1 MRVFVTSTT
10 MTGMTTP
17 SAFPPIKNRFSILY
31 LLSLVFLLQSLAVR
45 MVLLVKA
52 LPGMTHD
59 PIVLI
64 EMVSVGF
71 LFDCITFAYCAIP
84 FSILLV
90 LIPEKTYVH
99 RSFRFVMHGIFFA
112 VLFVLLFDA
121 AAEYLFFDEFETRFN
136 FIAIDYLVYTR
147 EVVGNIRESYP
158 LNKILFSIGLA
169 AAALYLLLRSRIDR
183 AVAPAPSTFVG
194 RLRQGIVFAVLPLVA
209 LLYVDQSWTNISRD
223 NYANELAGNGIYDLF
238 AAFRNNELD
247 FQKLYLT
254 MDEDKALHHLQGLVS
269 EKNGQRVS
277 ADRRDIEREVA
288 NAGPEKKL
296 NVIVIIE
303 ESLSAEYL
311 GSFGNNEGATPN
323 LDQLAKE
330 SLFFTHV
337 FATGTRTV
345 RGLEAITLS
354 MPPLPGTS
362 VVKRPRNE
370 DLFSWGT
377 LMRSKGYD
385 TRFIYGGHGYFD
397 NMNYFF
403 GHNGFA
409 VTDRSDLAK
418 DEITFANVWGVC
430 DEDLFRRVIRE
441 GSRSHAAGKPFF
453 FEVMTT
459 SNHRPYTYPSGRID
473 IPSGTGRGGGVKY
486 ADYAIGQLIDEMK
499 RQPWFKDTVI
509 VIVADHCAASGGKV
523 DLPVKR
529 YEIPLLVYAP
539 AHVKPGR
546 FDRMMSQIDIAPTV
560 LGMLNMSYRSRFF
573 GRDVLKPGPAPERA
587 FISTYQKLGYLA
599 GDRLLVAGPKKHL
612 DSYVVARA
620 DGSAS
625 EIKPRE
631 QDVVDMLSYFQG
643 ASTIYKN
650 RLNRLP

>member
-1 MRVFVTSTT
+1 
-10 MTGMTTP
+10 MTTP
-17 SAFPPIKNRFSILY
+17 VFQPIKNRFGILY
-31 LLSLVFLLQSLAVR
+31 LLSLVFLLQSLAIR
-45 MVLLVKA
+45 IVLFVKA
-52 LPGMTHD
+52 LPAMTLD
-59 PIVLI
+59 PFILLK
-64 EMVSVGF
+64 MLSVGF
-71 LFDCITFAYCAIP
+71 LYDCITFTYCAIP
-84 FSILLV
+84 FTLLLV
-90 LIPEKTYVH
+90 LIPERVYQH
-99 RSFRFVMHGIFFA
+99 RSFRFFIHGVFFTI
-112 VLFVLLFDA
+112 LFILLFDA

-158 LNKILFSIGLA
+158 LNTILLVIVAA
-169 AAALYLLLRSRIDR
+169 AAALHLLLRTRIDR
-183 AVAPAPSTFVG
+183 AVAPAPGTFVM
-194 RLRQGIVFAVLPLVA
+194 RLRQGFVFAALPLFA
-209 LLYVDQSWTNISRD
+209 LLFVDQSWTNISR
-223 NYANELAGNGIYDLF
+223 NSYANEVAGNGIYDLF

-247 FQKLYLT
+247 FHKLYLT
-254 MDEDKALHHLQGLVS
+254 MDDDEALHHLRDLLS
-269 EKNGQRVS
+269 EKNGSRAGSDPQDIVRV
-277 ADRRDIEREVA
+277 VA
-288 NAGPEKKL
+288 NTGPEKKL
-296 NVIVIIE
+296 NVIVLIE

-311 GSFGNNEGATPN
+311 GSFGSRDGQTPN
-323 LDQLAKE
+323 LDRLAKE

-362 VVKRPRNE
+362 LVKRPRNE
-370 DLFSWGT
+370 DFFSWGT

-385 TRFIYGGHGYFD
+385 TRFLYGGYGYFD

-418 DEITFANVWGVC
+418 DEITFANIWGVC
-430 DEDLFRRVIRE
+430 DEDLFKRVIRE
-441 GSRSHAAGKPFF
+441 GSRSHVAGKPFF

-459 SNHRPYTYPSGRID
+459 SNHRPYTYAEGKID

-486 ADYAIGQLIDEMK
+486 ADYAIGRFIEEVK

-529 YEIPLLVYAP
+529 YEIPLLIYAP
-539 AHVKPGR
+539 AHVRPGKV
-546 FDRMMSQIDIAPTV
+546 DRMMSQIDIAPTV
-560 LGMLNMSYRSRFF
+560 LGILNMSYRSQFF
-573 GRDVLKPGPAPERA
+573 GRDVLKSGPAPERA
-587 FISTYQKLGYLA
+587 FISTYQKLGYLT
-599 GDRLLVAGPKKHL
+599 GDRLLVMGPKRRL

-631 QDVVDMLSYFQG
+631 EDVADMLSYFQG

-650 RLNRLP
+650 RLNRLN

>member
-1 MRVFVTSTT
+1 MTSK
-10 MTGMTTP
+10 TP
-17 SAFPPIKNRFSILY
+17 SVFEPIHNRFGILY

-45 MVLLVKA
+45 MILFVKS
-52 LPGMTHD
+52 LPGMTLD
-59 PIVLI
+59 PLVLI
-64 EMVSVGF
+64 KMLCVGF
-71 LFDCITFAYCAIP
+71 LYDCITFTYCAIP
-84 FSILLV
+84 FTLLLV
-90 LIPEKTYVH
+90 LVPEKAYQH
-99 RSFRFVMHGIFFA
+99 RSFRFVMHGFFFTI
-112 VLFVLLFDA
+112 LFILLFDVV
-121 AAEYLFFDEFETRFN
+121 AEYLFFDEFETRFN

-147 EVVGNIRESYP
+147 EVLGNIRESYP
-158 LNKILFSIGLA
+158 LNKILLGIVA
-169 AAALYLLLRSRIDR
+169 AAAGLYFLLRTRIER
-183 AVAPAPSTFVG
+183 AVAPAPGTFRL
-194 RLRQGIVFAVLPLVA
+194 RLRQSAVFAVLPLLA
-209 LLYVDQSWTNISRD
+209 LLFVDQSWTSISR
-223 NYANELAGNGIYDLF
+223 NSYANELAGNGIYDLF

-247 FQKLYLT
+247 FQKLYRT
-254 MDEDKALHHLQGLVS
+254 MDEDQALHHLRELLS
-269 EKNGQRVS
+269 EKTEPTAGTAPRNIARM
-277 ADRRDIEREVA
+277 VA

-311 GSFGNNEGATPN
+311 RSFGNSGDVTPN
-323 LDQLAKE
+323 LDRLAKE

-377 LMRSKGYD
+377 LMRSRGYD

-403 GHNGFA
+403 SHNGFA

-441 GSRSHAAGKPFF
+441 GSQSHAAGKPFF

-459 SNHRPYTYPSGRID
+459 SNHRPYTYPEGKID

-486 ADYAIGQLIDEMK
+486 ADYAIGRFVDEVK

-509 VIVADHCAASGGKV
+509 IIVADHCAASGGKV

-539 AHVKPGR
+539 AHVRPGR
-546 FDRMMSQIDIAPTV
+546 VDRMMSQIDIAPTV
-560 LGMLNMSYRSRFF
+560 LGILNMRYRSEFF

-587 FISTYQKLGYLA
+587 FISTYQKLGFIT
-599 GDRLLVAGPKKHL
+599 GDRLLVMGPKRRL

-620 DGSAS
+620 DGSVA
-625 EIKPRE
+625 ETAPRE
-631 QDVVDMLSYFQG
+631 QDVADMLSYFQG
-643 ASTIYKN
+643 ASTLYKN
-650 RLNRLP
+650 RLNKQ

>member
-1 MRVFVTSTT
+1 

-17 SAFPPIKNRFSILY
+17 SAFQPIKNRFGILY

-45 MVLLVKA
+45 IVLYVKA
-52 LPGMTHD
+52 LPGMTLD
-59 PIVLI
+59 PLVLLK
-64 EMVSVGF
+64 MLSVGF
-71 LFDCITFAYCAIP
+71 LYDCITFTYCAIP
-84 FSILLV
+84 FTLFLV
-90 LIPEKTYVH
+90 LIPERAYQH
-99 RSFRFVMHGIFFA
+99 RSFRFVMHGVFFTI
-112 VLFVLLFDA
+112 LFILLFDA
-121 AAEYLFFDEFETRFN
+121 VAEYLFFDEFETRFN

-158 LNKILFSIGLA
+158 LNKILLGIGTA
-169 AAALYLLLRSRIDR
+169 AAALHLLLRTRIDR
-183 AVAPAPSTFVG
+183 AVAPAPGTFVM
-194 RLRQGIVFAVLPLVA
+194 RLRQGFVFAVLPLFA
-209 LLYVDQSWTNISRD
+209 LLFVDQSWTNISR
-223 NYANELAGNGIYDLF
+223 NSYANELAGNGIYDLF

-247 FQKLYLT
+247 FHKLYPT
-254 MDEDKALHHLQGLVS
+254 MDEDEALHHLRALLS
-269 EKNGQRVS
+269 EKNGPAAGS
-277 ADRRDIEREVA
+277 DPRDITRMVV

-311 GSFGNNEGATPN
+311 GSFGSSAGVTPN
-323 LDQLAKE
+323 LDRLAKE

-362 VVKRPRNE
+362 LVKRPRNE
-370 DLFSWGT
+370 DFFSWGT

-385 TRFIYGGHGYFD
+385 TRFLYGGYGYFD

-441 GSRSHAAGKPFF
+441 GSRSHAGGKPFF

-459 SNHRPYTYPSGRID
+459 SNHRPYTYPEGKID

-486 ADYAIGQLIDEMK
+486 ADYAIGRFIDEVK

-539 AHVKPGR
+539 ANVRPGKV
-546 FDRMMSQIDIAPTV
+546 DRMMSQIDIAPTV
-560 LGMLNMSYRSRFF
+560 LGLLNMSYRSQFF
-573 GRDVLKPGPAPERA
+573 GRDVLKSGSAPERA
-587 FISTYQKLGYLA
+587 FISTYQKLGYLT
-599 GDRLLVAGPKKHL
+599 GDRLLVMGPKRRL
-612 DSYVVARA
+612 DSYVVTRA

-631 QDVVDMLSYFQG
+631 EDVADMLSYFQG
-643 ASTIYKN
+643 ASSIYKN
-650 RLNRLP
+650 RLNRR

>member
-1 MRVFVTSTT
+1 
-10 MTGMTTP
+10 MTRMILP
-17 SAFPPIKNRFSILY
+17 AFEPIKNRFAILY
-31 LLSLVFLLQSLAVR
+31 LLSLVFLFQSLAVR
-45 MVLLVKA
+45 IVLFVRS
-52 LPGMTHD
+52 LPGMTLD
-59 PIVLI
+59 PLVLLKMLI
-64 EMVSVGF
+64 VGF
-71 LFDCITFAYCAIP
+71 LYDCITFTYCAIP
-84 FSILLV
+84 FTLLLM
-90 LIPEKTYVH
+90 LIPERAYEH
-99 RSFRFVMHGIFFA
+99 RFFRFVMHGVFFT
-112 VLFVLLFDA
+112 VLFILLFDA
-121 AAEYLFFDEFETRFN
+121 VAEYVFFDEFETRFN

-147 EVVGNIRESYP
+147 EVIGNIRESYP
-158 LNKILFSIGLA
+158 MNKILFGIITA
-169 AAALYLLLRSRIDR
+169 TAALYLFLRTRIER
-183 AVAPAPSTFVG
+183 AVAPVPGTFVM
-194 RLRQGIVFAVLPLVA
+194 RLRQGLIFAVLPFVA
-209 LLYVDQSWTNISRD
+209 LLFVDQSWTNISR
-223 NYANELAGNGIYDLF
+223 NSYANELAGNGIYDLF

-247 FQKLYLT
+247 FQKLYPT
-254 MDEDKALHHLQGLVS
+254 MDEEKALGHLRELVS
-269 EKNGQRVS
+269 EQNGTS
-277 ADRRDIEREVA
+277 AGSDTQDITRFVA

-296 NVIVIIE
+296 NIIVIIE

-311 GSFGNNEGATPN
+311 GSFGNSEGATPN
-323 LDQLAKE
+323 LDRLAKE
-330 SLFFTHV
+330 SLLFTHA

-377 LMRSKGYD
+377 LMRSRGYD

-403 GHNGFA
+403 GHNGFD
-409 VTDRSDLAK
+409 VTHRSDLAK

-441 GSRSHAAGKPFF
+441 GTRSHAAGKPFF

-486 ADYAIGQLIDEMK
+486 ADYAIGRFIDEVK

-560 LGMLNMSYRSRFF
+560 LGMLNMSYWSQFF

-599 GDRLLVAGPKKHL
+599 GDRLLVVGPKRRM

-620 DGSAS
+620 DGSAN
-625 EIKPRE
+625 EVKPRE
-631 QDVVDMLSYFQG
+631 QDVADMLSYFQG
-643 ASTIYKN
+643 ASAIYKN
-650 RLNRLP
+650 RLNRRP

>member
-1 MRVFVTSTT
+1 MSVITPQSVFQ
-10 MTGMTTP
+10 
-17 SAFPPIKNRFSILY
+17 PIKNRFGILY
-31 LLSLVFLLQSLAVR
+31 LLSLVFLLQSLAMR
-45 MVLLVKA
+45 TVLVVKA
-52 LPGMTHD
+52 LPGMTLD
-59 PIVLI
+59 PLVLLK
-64 EMVSVGF
+64 MLSVG
-71 LFDCITFAYCAIP
+71 LFYDCITFTYCAIP
-84 FSILLV
+84 FTLLLV
-90 LIPEKTYVH
+90 LLPERAYQH
-99 RSFRFVMHGIFFA
+99 SSFRIFMHGVFFA
-112 VLFVLLFDA
+112 TLFVLLFDA
-121 AAEYLFFDEFETRFN
+121 VAEYVFFDEFETRFN

-158 LNKILFSIGLA
+158 LNKILLGLGTA
-169 AAALYLLLRSRIDR
+169 AAALYLLLRKRIDG
-183 AVAPAPSTFVG
+183 AMAPAPGTFVM
-194 RLRQGIVFAVLPLVA
+194 RLRQGLVFAVIPLFA
-209 LLYVDQSWTNISRD
+209 LLFVDQSWTNISR
-223 NYANELAGNGIYDLF
+223 NSYANELAGNGIYGLF

-254 MDEDKALHHLQGLVS
+254 MDEDKVLHHLQELLS
-269 EKNGQRVS
+269 EKNGPRAGNGS
-277 ADRRDIEREVA
+277 RDITRMVA
-288 NAGPEKKL
+288 HADPEKKL

-311 GSFGNNEGATPN
+311 GSFGDRGGSTPN
-323 LDQLAKE
+323 LDRLARE

-362 VVKRPRNE
+362 LVKRPRNE

-385 TRFIYGGHGYFD
+385 TRFIYGGYGYFD

-403 GHNGFA
+403 SHNGFD

-430 DEDLFRRVIRE
+430 DEDLLRRVIRE

-459 SNHRPYTYPSGRID
+459 SNHRPYTYPEGKID

-486 ADYAIGQLIDEMK
+486 ADYAIGRFIDEVK

-509 VIVADHCAASGGKV
+509 IIVADHCAASGGKV

-529 YEIPLLVYAP
+529 YEIPLFVYAP
-539 AHVKPGR
+539 AHVRPGR
-546 FDRMMSQIDIAPTV
+546 VDRMMSQIDIAPTV
-560 LGMLNMSYRSRFF
+560 LGILHMSYQSQFF
-573 GRDVLKPGPAPERA
+573 GRDVLKSGSGPERA
-587 FISTYQKLGYLA
+587 FISTYQKLGYLT
-599 GDRLLVAGPKKHL
+599 GDRLLVAGPKRRL
-612 DSYVVARA
+612 DSYAVARV
-620 DGSAS
+620 DGSAT
-625 EIKPRE
+625 EIKPRDE
-631 QDVVDMLSYFQG
+631 DVADMLSYFQG
-643 ASTIYKN
+643 ASTIYKK
-650 RLNRLP
+650 RLNRLN

>member
-1 MRVFVTSTT
+1 MNFS
-10 MTGMTTP
+10 
-17 SAFPPIKNRFSILY
+17 SFQPIKNRFGILY

-45 MVLLVKA
+45 MILFVRS
-52 LPGMTHD
+52 LPGMTLD
-59 PIVLI
+59 PFVLLK
-64 EMVSVGF
+64 MLVVGF
-71 LFDCITFAYCAIP
+71 LYDCITFTYCAIP
-84 FSILLV
+84 FTLLLV
-90 LIPEKTYVH
+90 LLPEKAYQH
-99 RSFRFVMHGIFFA
+99 RAFRFVMHGVFFA
-112 VLFVLLFDA
+112 VLFILLFDA

-158 LNKILFSIGLA
+158 LNKILLGIVA
-169 AAALYLLLRSRIDR
+169 AAAGLYSLLRNRIAR
-183 AVAPAPSTFVG
+183 AVAPAPGTISM
-194 RLRQGIVFAVLPLVA
+194 RLRQGFAFAVLPLLA
-209 LLYVDQSWTNISRD
+209 LLFVDQSWTNISK
-223 NYANELAGNGIYDLF
+223 NSYANELAGNGIYDLF

-254 MDEDKALHHLQGLVS
+254 MDEQTALHNLRELLA
-269 EKNGQRVS
+269 EKNATPAGT
-277 ADRRDIEREVA
+277 DLRDITRFVK
-288 NAGPEKKL
+288 NTGPEKRL

-311 GSFGNNEGATPN
+311 GSFGNSEGATPN
-323 LDQLAKE
+323 LDRLAKE
-330 SLFFTHV
+330 SLLFTHA

-377 LMRSKGYD
+377 LMRSRGYD

-403 GHNGFA
+403 SHNGFS

-418 DEITFANVWGVC
+418 DEITFSNVWGVC

-441 GSRSHAAGKPFF
+441 GSLSHAAGKPFF

-459 SNHRPYTYPSGRID
+459 SNHRPYTYPEGKID

-486 ADYAIGQLIDEMK
+486 ADYAIGRFIEDVQ
-499 RQPWFKDTVI
+499 RQAWFKDTVI

-546 FDRMMSQIDIAPTV
+546 VDRMLSQIDIAPTV
-560 LGMLNMSYRSRFF
+560 LGILNMSYRSQFF
-573 GRDVLKPGPAPERA
+573 GKDILRSSPDADRA

-599 GDRLLVAGPKKHL
+599 GDRLLVVGPKRRL
-612 DSYVVARA
+612 DSYIVARA
-620 DGSAS
+620 NGNAS
-625 EIKPRE
+625 EVKPRE
-631 QDVVDMLSYFQG
+631 QDVTDMLSYFQG
-643 ASTIYKN
+643 ASAIYKY
-650 RLNRLP
+650 RSSKR

>member
-1 MRVFVTSTT
+1 M
-10 MTGMTTP
+10 
-17 SAFPPIKNRFSILY
+17 
-31 LLSLVFLLQSLAVR
+31 
-45 MVLLVKA
+45 
-52 LPGMTHD
+52 
-59 PIVLI
+59 
-64 EMVSVGF
+64 
-71 LFDCITFAYCAIP
+71 IT
-84 FSILLV
+84 
-90 LIPEKTYVH
+90 
-99 RSFRFVMHGIFFA
+99 
-112 VLFVLLFDA
+112 D
-121 AAEYLFFDEFETRFN
+121 
-136 FIAIDYLVYTR
+136 
-147 EVVGNIRESYP
+147 
-158 LNKILFSIGLA
+158 
-169 AAALYLLLRSRIDR
+169 
-183 AVAPAPSTFVG
+183 
-194 RLRQGIVFAVLPLVA
+194 
-209 LLYVDQSWTNISRD
+209 
-223 NYANELAGNGIYDLF
+223 
-238 AAFRNNELD
+238 
-247 FQKLYLT
+247 
-254 MDEDKALHHLQGLVS
+254 
-269 EKNGQRVS
+269 
-277 ADRRDIEREVA
+277 
-288 NAGPEKKL
+288 AGPEKKL

-311 GSFGNNEGATPN
+311 GSFGNSDGATPN
-323 LDQLAKE
+323 LDRLAKE

-441 GSRSHAAGKPFF
+441 GSRSHDAGKPFF

-459 SNHRPYTYPSGRID
+459 SNHRPYTYPEGKID

-486 ADYAIGQLIDEMK
+486 ADYAIGRFIDEVK
-499 RQPWFKDTVI
+499 QQPWFKDTVI

-539 AHVKPGR
+539 AHIKPGR
-546 FDRMMSQIDIAPTV
+546 VDRMMSQIDIAPTV
-560 LGMLNMSYRSRFF
+560 LGILNMSYRSRFF
-573 GRDVLKPGPAPERA
+573 GRDILKAGSAPDRA
-587 FISTYQKLGYLA
+587 FISTYQKLGYLT
-599 GDRLLVAGPKKHL
+599 GDRLLVAGPKKRL
-612 DSYVVARA
+612 DSYVIARA
-620 DGSAS
+620 NGSAS

-631 QDVVDMLSYFQG
+631 QDVADMLSYFQG

-650 RLNRLP
+650 RRNMLP

>member
-1 MRVFVTSTT
+1 
-10 MTGMTTP
+10 MTTP
-17 SAFPPIKNRFSILY
+17 SAFQPIKNRFGILY
-31 LLSLVFLLQSLAVR
+31 LLSLVFLLQSLVVR
-45 MVLLVKA
+45 MVLFAKS
-52 LPGMTHD
+52 LPGMTLD
-59 PIVLI
+59 PLVLFK
-64 EMVSVGF
+64 MFFVGF
-71 LFDCITFAYCAIP
+71 LYDCITFTYCAIP
-84 FSILLV
+84 FTLLLV
-90 LIPEKTYVH
+90 LLPERVYQH
-99 RSFRFVMHGIFFA
+99 RSFRFAMHGVFFA
-112 VLFVLLFDA
+112 VLFILLFDA
-121 AAEYLFFDEFETRFN
+121 VAEYVFFDEFETRFN

-158 LNKILFSIGLA
+158 LNKILLGIAAA
-169 AAALYLLLRSRIDR
+169 AAALYFLLRTRIDR
-183 AVAPAPSTFVG
+183 AVAPAPGTFAL
-194 RLRQGIVFAVLPLVA
+194 RLRQGFIFAALPLVA
-209 LLYVDQSWTNISRD
+209 LLFVDQSWTNISR
-223 NYANELAGNGIYDLF
+223 NSYANELAGNGIYDLF

-254 MDEDKALHHLQGLVS
+254 TDEDKALQHLRELLS
-269 EKNGQRVS
+269 EKNGQPSGSDPRNIT
-277 ADRRDIEREVA
+277 RMVA
-288 NAGPEKKL
+288 NTGPEKKL

-311 GSFGNNEGATPN
+311 GSFGNSEGATPN
-323 LDQLAKE
+323 LDKLAKE
-330 SLFFTHV
+330 SLLFTHA

-377 LMRSKGYD
+377 LMRSRGYD

-403 GHNGFA
+403 AHNGFA

-459 SNHRPYTYPSGRID
+459 SNHRPYTYPEGKID

-486 ADYAIGQLIDEMK
+486 ADYAIGRFIDEVK
-499 RQPWFKDTVI
+499 RQPWFKDTII

-539 AHVKPGR
+539 IHVRPGR
-546 FDRMMSQIDIAPTV
+546 VDRMMSQIDIAPTV
-560 LGMLNMSYRSRFF
+560 LGMLNMRYRSEFF
-573 GRDVLKPGPAPERA
+573 GRDVLQPGPALERA
-587 FISTYQKLGYLA
+587 FISTYQKLGYIT
-599 GDRLLVAGPKKHL
+599 GDRLLVMGPKRRL

-620 DGSAS
+620 DGSAAD
-625 EIKPRE
+625 IKPRE
-631 QDVVDMLSYFQG
+631 QDVADMLSYFQG
-643 ASTIYKN
+643 ASTLYKN
-650 RLNRLP
+650 RQNKRP

>member
-1 MRVFVTSTT
+1 
-10 MTGMTTP
+10 MTDMTTP
-17 SAFPPIKNRFSILY
+17 SAFQPIKNRFRILY

-45 MVLLVKA
+45 IVLFVKA

-59 PIVLI
+59 PLVLV

-71 LFDCITFAYCAIP
+71 LYDCITFAYCAIP
-84 FSILLV
+84 FTLL
-90 LIPEKTYVH
+90 LALLPERAYLH
-99 RSFRFVMHGIFFA
+99 RSFRFFMHGVFFA
-112 VLFVLLFDA
+112 VLFILLFDA

-158 LNKILFSIGLA
+158 LNKILLGIGTA
-169 AAALYLLLRSRIDR
+169 AAALYLLLRKRIDR
-183 AVAPAPSTFVG
+183 AVAPATSTFVM
-194 RLRQGIVFAVLPLVA
+194 RLRQGIVFAVLPLFA
-209 LLYVDQSWTNISRD
+209 LLFVDQSWTNISRD

-254 MDEDKALHHLQGLVS
+254 MDEDKALHHLQELVS
-269 EKNGQRVS
+269 EKNGQRVG
-277 ADRRDIEREVA
+277 ADRRDIERVVA

-311 GSFGNNEGATPN
+311 GSFGNSEGATPN
-323 LDQLAKE
+323 LDRLAKE

-354 MPPLPGTS
+354 LPPLPGTS

-409 VTDRSDLAK
+409 VTDRSDLAR
-418 DEITFANVWGVC
+418 DEITYANVWGVC
-430 DEDLFRRVIRE
+430 DEDLFRRVVRE
-441 GSRSHAAGKPFF
+441 GSRSHDEGKPFF

-459 SNHRPYTYPSGRID
+459 SNHRPYTYPEGKID
-473 IPSGTGRGGGVKY
+473 IPSGAGRGGGVKY
-486 ADYAIGQLIDEMK
+486 ADYAIGRFIDEVK
-499 RQPWFKDTVI
+499 QQPWFKDTVI
-509 VIVADHCAASGGKV
+509 IIVADHCAASGGKV

-539 AHVKPGR
+539 AHVSPGR
-546 FDRMMSQIDIAPTV
+546 VDRMMSQIDIAPTV
-560 LGMLNMSYRSRFF
+560 LGILNMSYRSRFF
-573 GRDVLKPGPAPERA
+573 GRDVLRSCSAPDRA
-587 FISTYQKLGYLA
+587 FISTYQKLGYLT
-599 GDRLLVAGPKKHL
+599 GDRLLVAGPKKRL
-612 DSYVVARA
+612 DSYVIARA

-631 QDVVDMLSYFQG
+631 QDVADMLSYFQG

-650 RLNRLP
+650 RRNMLP